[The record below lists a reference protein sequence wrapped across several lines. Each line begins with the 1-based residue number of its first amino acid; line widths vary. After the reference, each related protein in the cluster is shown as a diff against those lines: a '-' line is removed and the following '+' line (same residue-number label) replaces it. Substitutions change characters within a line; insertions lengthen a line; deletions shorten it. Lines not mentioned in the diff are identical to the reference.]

1 MAGKHNFMRELKELK
16 GNLVWVF
23 KQSKGFRGYTFG
35 FLGINLL
42 TMVVTLSSTVAG
54 KFVVDTA
61 TSADSQNFTLYIAVM
76 LLTTLIT
83 ILMGFFATLFS
94 SYVGEKFA
102 FSVRAR
108 MFDRVQR
115 GRWFNISK
123 FHSANILSRLTGD
136 VNTIASA
143 IISVVPSAIVS
154 FLELVIVAGIL
165 LYFDPVMALVG
176 LVVGPLGVIAGTA
189 FRRKYVRYQVKL
201 RDSESEYYSFFQ
213 ETLANIQITKSFQQ
227 EDENNDRFEDIRK
240 ERLSLVMKSARLGA
254 LMSIMMKLVY
264 NIGYVVAFSWCA
276 YRLSQPDSGYTYGTM
291 TLFLSLVSVL
301 QGTIKSLGAI
311 IPRSLS
317 AVVAAKRLREI
328 TDIPADEYKGCT
340 DIPENVGLRFEGVS
354 FTYDDQKIL
363 DNINLTVAS
372 GQRIGIVGASGAG
385 KTTLIRMLLSLIS
398 PDCGKAEF
406 VTDGKKE
413 EISPDSRRFISYVP
427 QGNTLI
433 SGTVKSNLLTADKNA
448 TEEDMMKALDFAEAG
463 EFVRANP
470 RGLDMTLSE
479 KAGGMSEGQAQRIAI
494 ARAILRDRPVLILDE
509 ATSALDEA
517 CEGRI
522 LQRLSE
528 LKGKTCFIIT
538 HRKSMLRYC
547 DSVAEIDAEGK
558 LTLKN
563 SDNYINHE
571 KML

>member
-1 MAGKHNFMRELKELK
+1 MTKIDIY
-16 GNLVWVF
+16 
-23 KQSKGFRGYTFG
+23 SG
-35 FLGINLL
+35 FL
-42 TMVVTLSSTVAG
+42 
-54 KFVVDTA
+54 
-61 TSADSQNFTLYIAVM
+61 
-76 LLTTLIT
+76 
-83 ILMGFFATLFS
+83 
-94 SYVGEKFA
+94 
-102 FSVRAR
+102 
-108 MFDRVQR
+108 
-115 GRWFNISK
+115 
-123 FHSANILSRLTGD
+123 
-136 VNTIASA
+136 
-143 IISVVPSAIVS
+143 
-154 FLELVIVAGIL
+154 
-165 LYFDPVMALVG
+165 
-176 LVVGPLGVIAGTA
+176 
-189 FRRKYVRYQVKL
+189 
-201 RDSESEYYSFFQ
+201 
-213 ETLANIQITKSFQQ
+213 
-227 EDENNDRFEDIRK
+227 
-240 ERLSLVMKSARLGA
+240 
-254 LMSIMMKLVY
+254 
-264 NIGYVVAFSWCA
+264 
-276 YRLSQPDSGYTYGTM
+276 
-291 TLFLSLVSVL
+291 
-301 QGTIKSLGAI
+301 
-311 IPRSLS
+311 
-317 AVVAAKRLREI
+317 
-328 TDIPADEYKGCT
+328 
-340 DIPENVGLRFEGVS
+340 
-354 FTYDDQKIL
+354 
-363 DNINLTVAS
+363 
-372 GQRIGIVGASGAG
+372 GAG

-406 VTDGKKE
+406 VTDGKEE